1 MSPRHDPSVVKF
13 GIDPDRVNGWPR
25 LADSRKRPPEWLR
38 EELAAVE
45 ALAAALI
52 QLPDQKSRARAIRLA
67 QEYARA
73 HDAAAR
79 ETSSVE
85 PIATSTAAPLDETAP
100 LSSAAPVEVE
110 ALENGEPVEPIAR
123 VEPVLTADD
132 VERLFDRNLPPPEL
146 RPLSPRRKK
155 RSMASIIP
163 RVIARNIRKRGLQVV
178 FLVQVAASKLV

>member
-1 MSPRHDPSVVKF
+1 MSPRHDSAVAKY
-13 GIDPDRVNGWPR
+13 GIDPDRVSGWPR
-25 LADSRKRPPEWLR
+25 LADSRNRPPEWLR
-38 EELAAVE
+38 GELAAVE
-45 ALAAALI
+45 AIAAALI

-73 HDAAAR
+73 HDAAR
-79 ETSSVE
+79 ETSSAE
-85 PIATSTAAPLDETAP
+85 PIGTSTSAAVDETVP
-100 LSSAAPVEVE
+100 ISSATLLEVE
-110 ALENGEPVEPIAR
+110 ALENGESAEPIAR

-146 RPLSPRRKK
+146 RPLAPRRKK

-163 RVIARNIRKRGLQVV
+163 RVIARNIRKRGLQVA